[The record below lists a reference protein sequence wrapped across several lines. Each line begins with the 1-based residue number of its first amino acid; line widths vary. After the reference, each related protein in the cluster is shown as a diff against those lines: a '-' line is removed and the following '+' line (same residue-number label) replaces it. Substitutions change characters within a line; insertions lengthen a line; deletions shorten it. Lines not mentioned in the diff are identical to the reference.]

1 MKTIQITWSTED
13 VLANADGIGMP
24 VSESQAEE
32 ILDSLREN
40 HDATIGIN
48 WDVISEYIRQYY
60 ENYEW

>member
-13 VLANADGIGMP
+13 VIANAYGIGMP

-40 HDATIGIN
+40 HDSTIGIN
-48 WDVISEYIRQYY
+48 WDIISEYIRQYY